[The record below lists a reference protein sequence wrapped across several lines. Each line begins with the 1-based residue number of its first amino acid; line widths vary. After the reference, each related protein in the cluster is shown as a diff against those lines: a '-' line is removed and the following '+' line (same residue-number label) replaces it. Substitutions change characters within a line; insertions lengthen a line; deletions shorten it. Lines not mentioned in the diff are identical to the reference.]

1 MLRIS
6 DGRSLSSKQ
15 ATCATPSKAKETLWK
30 RRQERSVKARR
41 YEEGRWDAI
50 FWVLYGH
57 HNHDLMA
64 NTVVCTGQAE
74 WTNGSRKHSQDPGHP
89 TGYWLLVD
97 SGGQDVTVFT
107 YVPTG
112 EPIRLQRAVPSP

>member
-1 MLRIS
+1 MHRQILHPVKIREASVCDGSECNYLWLLSVLRIS

-30 RRQERSVKARR
+30 RREERNVKGRR

-57 HNHDLMA
+57 YNHDLVA
-64 NTVVCTGQAE
+64 DTVVCTG
-74 WTNGSRKHSQDPGHP
+74 
-89 TGYWLLVD
+89 
-97 SGGQDVTVFT
+97 
-107 YVPTG
+107 
-112 EPIRLQRAVPSP
+112 